1 VPPFERYRGLL
12 SGFGLLICG
21 GVIGSAVF
29 MSIFQHNFS
38 ILKMN
43 NDRLAVENK
52 RLTQD
57 NLALTKFKNRQSVI
71 SKVDIH
77 LAGYGNGTAALDKAV
92 ELALLDRIRSDLQV
106 VVGQP
111 LSAVTANPQ
120 LYQNLIDRKV
130 YYNLYEK
137 DYIVYLKTML
147 LSPSQLTVWVTVSEL
162 IRQ

>member
-1 VPPFERYRGLL
+1 L
-12 SGFGLLICG
+12 SGIGLFICG

-38 ILKMN
+38 LLKMN

-71 SKVDIH
+71 SKVDVK
-77 LAGYGNGTAALDKAV
+77 LAVSGDGDAALDKAV
-92 ELALLDRIRSDLQV
+92 ELGLLDRIRNDLQV

-111 LSAVTANPQ
+111 LSSVTANPQ
-120 LYQNLIDRKV
+120 LYQKLIDRKV
-130 YYNLYEK
+130 YYNIYEK

-147 LSPSQLTVWVTVSEL
+147 LSPTQLTVWVTVSEL